1 MSSFTALNVEL
12 EDTVE
17 EEVDDTKEIQLEEAF
32 KLYQNALKLHS
43 QGSDFFQEAR
53 DAYKELLQS
62 DVFKYPEVVSDFAH
76 DELDEE
82 VSASAAHHDTG
93 ALALLPSNATESSA
107 SSIPQLLYLAFKN
120 RGQFI
125 LDVARHQLS
134 DKHGPRVD
142 LCRYYAK
149 ACTESIGDFAK
160 ALERDDTDLDLW
172 KKSARVAEVL
182 LSTQRITRFCLES
195 VLAGDDDDTSQAID
209 LSGLDE
215 AFAAGEL
222 EEVVNLLEDDL
233 TRLGKPEK
241 RPRSQLLM
249 ALRRT
254 NDPYPYLPKRTSRLE
269 YVDDRYR
276 PLSFGG
282 GQVRLKITSGDL
294 NSLGE
299 VINQTI
305 QAVHGGDVSFN
316 AATSVHVELPEG
328 LVVHQDRDMPDSR
341 DISPSH
347 DPTSVS
353 QNLPSSVSIALV
365 NGNQVYESP
374 SGEKEPPSER
384 NAQHQDTRSE
394 NAENTIEVATQVLST
409 ADELRNSVPP
419 TSSGEPGSRK
429 RSTAVAGNEEPE
441 GRTKSKRLRARES
454 MADLAAQEDEATHD
468 DPQYFLDQL
477 AFFEQTDQ
485 AMFDVVNS
493 MLAKIDLQFYLSTEE
508 AKQAFWQSSTNGT
521 HHKLASDTSREDLIL
536 LADLRTALLN
546 WTDEKGHA
554 IISGHGHH
562 DFAEKSTGMSLFLQ
576 HSRPTLA
583 KGMQPATNGDDSE
596 LIAVADLINAQPSN
610 IYDATLIWLSSL
622 LISNKDDRSSK
633 SLYLRQPWSTQ
644 LRHTLNSM
652 LCIAHAQIYETLRQC
667 YFALEGADR
676 ATSSDH
682 VADVQALF
690 GFVQSWFELHLDH
703 HSAIMS
709 PSSDVPESARSS
721 SETKLLQSAS
731 LANDVMHL
739 HLGMSGRPEL
749 DDPLIVRFI
758 WASAICATLSQD
770 VDKAHVLLC
779 LQDLKALLQKSS
791 LEVIHLPNSTA
802 MPVISTLAID
812 QEVSRLS
819 TLDFFTNV
827 FDTDNSNPVAVIEKL
842 EPILEPR
849 SILGVDERPESS
861 RSDQRVPQMERLIQF
876 LEAGDAS
883 LKLFLW
889 RRLQNA
895 YIAISYTPK
904 VISCL
909 LRAIE
914 TSVHEL
920 FTTRHLDSE
929 FDARQTS
936 MLKWL
941 RDTDELM
948 VRLLP
953 KALSDNSAF
962 ECVDDAHLRSSLK
975 AVTSLTR
982 ILHGFVIYEDS
993 VRVGQTAP
1001 PQLRG
1006 AASSKL
1012 FEKSKDRLREMLVRT
1027 CLVQYLLLKEATVQH
1042 PSSFGRAADDLAE
1055 YLSTVHNCIGIRQ
1068 YCKYANKA
1076 FVKLVKAELCTLS
1089 TQQDYTTDMTQVF
1102 FDLYQLRFTS
1112 GVGDTNHG
1120 CPTENLDRKTAW
1132 SLVPTIMTYAAKY
1145 NIKDLAK
1152 GELRTTI
1159 DKIQS
1164 ALGAVKSLPPLM
1176 YNKRIISSYLK
1187 SPIKSDDLYR
1197 CIRGLGDLP
1206 TRHAESDTEIAARNG
1221 WYFLLGHMS
1230 LAKYKS
1236 IKRVSPTPTDD
1247 LDTAASLFRQD
1258 LDHNI
1263 NKWETWYRLAQV
1275 YEAKIEDD
1283 LIWNS
1288 TKLNDSRG
1296 DIALLERQ
1304 AIHSYVMATAIAMR
1318 LPETVPDDALK
1329 IENMLAEFATRLYAS
1344 SRPPLN
1350 MEAFRTDKHMRHMSS
1365 RIDMTM
1371 SKQAYH
1377 PPVGSYAL
1385 WKFAAYLLSR
1395 KFSEK
1400 PKHWTT
1406 HYTRCKCLWKMFTSP
1421 ENRTRRRPVTAE
1433 EVVEA
1438 ITEAIEALPK
1448 KEKSNEPILEPHFK
1462 LVSIVHKLV
1471 TRRAISYT
1479 QGEEYLQATRYAQGI
1494 HLSEYEDGAGP
1505 EWVPYMLDILKKLGN
1520 ADKSNWHHRIID
1532 RAAHVIYDESPG
1544 IAGALGAKHQFTQQI
1559 FTKTMT
1565 IQVWKPENERPGRH
1579 YVYTGRYVAFFVHVL
1594 EQLNDRM
1601 NLDQLVR
1608 RIRRKT
1614 TDFLDHTKVWEAV
1627 TTVYV
1632 RLLRRHGKIPDGR
1645 ERALFDGMN
1654 HEEFTKKSE
1663 KMEAWA
1669 LDPDTTSVFLDIMRD
1684 GIDLKR
1690 LNNSLMKGPLIDDLI
1705 GDAYACLYEEFVA
1718 QLPPEEQPPAQPA
1731 PFPQGTFINMTA
1743 DLAPS
1748 NDGDTERGR
1757 LNTVLRAQGDG
1768 TAELPL
1774 ALSVSAPIGLG
1785 LQGSSKP
1792 LPGGSGQAMP
1802 EVPRVP
1808 GKPGRTKTVTR
1819 REIQRKAEA
1828 AIAKPPPIKTP
1839 ILSKRPNIEVVL
1851 RDDQA
1856 DSSPINPKEGDAKE
1870 RTYDSRA
1877 SSRRGSMRDSADG
1890 ENDTGSELSDLDD
1903 LDDEKK
1909 QLFSELERANERAED
1924 ADGDE
1929 GGDDGEDDG
1938 GDDGGDE
1945 GADDDGQNDSLD
1957 EQNNDDEEMEDPE
1970 DEADGEVDGEGEG
1983 EGEMEIQDSQ
1993 ENLAGDSPEDEQEE
2007 FHEAREQN
2015 D

>member
-1 MSSFTALNVEL
+1 MSGFTALNVEL
-12 EDTVE
+12 EDTFE

-43 QGSDFFQEAR
+43 QGPDSFQEAK
-53 DAYKELLQS
+53 DAYAELLQS
-62 DVFKYPEVVSDFAH
+62 EVFKYPEVVSDFAH

-82 VSASAAHHDTG
+82 VTTSAAHHDTG
-93 ALALLPSNATESSA
+93 ALALLPSNAAESSA
-107 SSIPQLLYLAFKN
+107 SSIPQLIYLAFKN

-149 ACTESIGDFAK
+149 ACTESIADFAK

-172 KKSARVAEVL
+172 KKAARIAEVL
-182 LSTQRITRFCLES
+182 LSTQRIARFCLES
-195 VLAGDDDDTSQAID
+195 VLAGDDDDTAQAID

-222 EEVVNLLEDDL
+222 EEVINLLEDDL
-233 TRLGKPEK
+233 TRLRKPDT
-241 RPRSQLLM
+241 RPRNQLLM
-249 ALRRT
+249 ALKRT
-254 NDPYPYLPKRTSRLE
+254 NDPYPYLPKRANQLE

-276 PLSFGG
+276 PLSFDG
-282 GQVRLKITSGDL
+282 GQVRLKPISGDL

-299 VINQTI
+299 VISQTI
-305 QAVHGGDVSFN
+305 QAVHDGVSFN

-328 LVVHQDRDMPDSR
+328 LVVHQDREMADSR
-341 DISPSH
+341 DISPSQN
-347 DPTSVS
+347 PTGAD
-353 QNLPSSVSIALV
+353 QNLAD
-365 NGNQVYESP
+365 NQVYESP
-374 SGEKEPPSER
+374 AGEKDSTSEQ
-384 NAQHQDTRSE
+384 NAHHQDTRSE
-394 NAENTIEVATQVLST
+394 NAEDTIEVAVQVTST
-409 ADELRNSVPP
+409 ARESRNSVPP
-419 TSSGEPGSRK
+419 TTSVEPVSRK
-429 RSTAVAGNEEPE
+429 RSTTVAGNDEPE

-454 MADLAAQEDEATHD
+454 MADLAAQEDEAAHD

-485 AMFDVVNS
+485 VMFDVVNS
-493 MLAKIDLQFYLSTEE
+493 MLAKMDLQFYLSTEE
-508 AKQAFWQSSTNGT
+508 AKQAFWQSNTNGA
-521 HHKLASDTSREDLIL
+521 HDQLASGTSREDLIL

-554 IISGHGHH
+554 IISGHGNQ

-583 KGMQPATNGDDSE
+583 KGMQPATNGDDSD
-596 LIAVADLINAQPSN
+596 LMTVAGLINAQPSN
-610 IYDATLIWLSSL
+610 IYDAAMVWLSSL
-622 LISNKDDRSSK
+622 LISDNNHKSSN
-633 SLYLRQPWSTQ
+633 SLYLRQPWSKQ
-644 LRHTLNSM
+644 LRDTANSI
-652 LCIAHAQIYETLRQC
+652 LSIAHAQIHETLRQR
-667 YFALEGADR
+667 YSALEGSQR
-676 ATSSDH
+676 NTSSDQA
-682 VADVQALF
+682 ADVEALF
-690 GFVQSWFELHLDH
+690 EFVQSWFELHLDH
-703 HSAIMS
+703 YSAITS
-709 PSSDVPESARSS
+709 PSSDVAEGARSS
-721 SETKLLQSAS
+721 SETQLLQSAS

-779 LQDLKALLQKSS
+779 LQDLKGLLQNSS
-791 LEVIHLPNSTA
+791 LGVLHLPNSSA

-819 TLDFFTNV
+819 TLDFFTSV

-849 SILGVDERPESS
+849 SVTDVDETPGSS
-861 RSDQRVPQMERLIQF
+861 QSDRDITQVERLIQF
-876 LEAGDAS
+876 LESGDAS
-883 LKLFLW
+883 LTLFLW

-920 FTTRHLDSE
+920 FTTRHLESE
-929 FDARQTS
+929 SAVRQTS

-948 VRLLP
+948 VKLLS
-953 KALSDNSAF
+953 KALGDNSAF
-962 ECVDDAHLRSSLK
+962 ECVDDSHLRSSLK
-975 AVTSLTR
+975 AVTSLTTL
-982 ILHGFVIYEDS
+982 LHGFVIYEDS

-1001 PQLRG
+1001 PQLKG

-1027 CLVQYLLLKEATVQH
+1027 CIIQYLLLKEATAQQ
-1042 PSSFGRAADDLAE
+1042 PSAFGRAADDLAE

-1076 FVKLVKAELCTLS
+1076 FVKLVKTELCTLS

-1145 NIKDLAK
+1145 NVKDLAK

-1164 ALGAVKSLPPLM
+1164 ALGAVKSPPPLM

-1206 TRHAESDTEIAARNG
+1206 TRHVDSDTEIAASNG

-1247 LDTAASLFRQD
+1247 LDVAASLFRQD
-1258 LDHNI
+1258 LDHDI
-1263 NKWETWYRLAQV
+1263 SKWETWYRLAQV

-1304 AIHSYVMATAIAMR
+1304 AIHSYIMATAIAMR
-1318 LPETVPDDALK
+1318 LTGTGPDDAQK

-1350 MEAFRTDKHMRHMSS
+1350 MEAFRTDKNMRHMSS
-1365 RIDMTM
+1365 SIDMSM

-1395 KFSEK
+1395 KFSDK

-1421 ENRTRRRPVTAE
+1421 DNRTRRRPVPAE
-1433 EVVEA
+1433 EVIEA

-1471 TRRAISYT
+1471 TRHAISYV
-1479 QGEEYLQATRYAQGI
+1479 QGEEYLQATRYSQGI
-1494 HLSEYEDGAGP
+1494 HLSEYEDGDGP

-1532 RAAHVIYDESPG
+1532 RAAHVIYDESPD

-1565 IQVWKPENERPGRH
+1565 IQVWKPEHERPGRH

-1594 EQLNDRM
+1594 AQLNDRT

-1614 TDFLDHTKVWEAV
+1614 TDFLDHTKVWEDVA
-1627 TTVYV
+1627 TAYV

-1718 QLPPEEQPPAQPA
+1718 QLPPEEQPPPQPA

-1743 DLAPS
+1743 DLAPG
-1748 NDGDTERGR
+1748 NEEDTERSR
-1757 LNTVLRAQGDG
+1757 LNTLLRAQGDG
-1768 TAELPL
+1768 SAEGPL
-1774 ALSVSAPIGLG
+1774 ALSVSAPVGLG
-1785 LQGSSKP
+1785 LQGASKP

-1802 EVPRVP
+1802 EIPRVP

-1839 ILSKRPNIEVVL
+1839 ILSKRPTIEVVI
-1851 RDDQA
+1851 RSDQA
-1856 DSSPINPKEGDAKE
+1856 DSPINPKEADMKE
-1870 RTYDSRA
+1870 RAYDSRA
-1877 SSRRGSMRDSADG
+1877 SSRGGSIRDSADG
-1890 ENDTGSELSDLDD
+1890 EDDSGSELSELDE

-1909 QLFSELERANERAED
+1909 QLFSELERANEQAED
-1924 ADGDE
+1924 GDDDE
-1929 GGDDGEDDG
+1929 GGDEA
-1938 GDDGGDE
+1938 GDE
-1945 GADDDGQNDSLD
+1945 GVDDEGQDDSLD
-1957 EQNNDDEEMEDPE
+1957 EQDNDDEEMEDAE
-1970 DEADGEVDGEGEG
+1970 DEGDGEG

-1993 ENLAGDSPEDEQEE
+1993 ENLAKDSPEDEQEE